1 MAFRLAA
8 AAASPDQRRDIHPGE
23 LMHFLLP
30 SAISGGRTL
39 LSAPLILTFPV
50 TGALGIDALAR
61 QAIQHEDMHFHF
73 FLLPLSSRALPSSSS
88 SLKCETSLASPA
100 AQGLALLCMP
110 RVDERPGRAQAWKAD
125 KGSRRSTSSP
135 NSLFTGCQSHAG
147 QREGLSFC
155 QHWLTVV

>member
-1 MAFRLAA
+1 MAFWLTAA
-8 AAASPDQRRDIHPGE
+8 PSPDQHRDIHPGE

-39 LSAPLILTFPV
+39 LSALLILTFPV

-73 FLLPLSSRALPSSSS
+73 FLPLSSCAFPSSSS

-135 NSLFTGCQSHAG
+135 NSLFTGCQNPAG